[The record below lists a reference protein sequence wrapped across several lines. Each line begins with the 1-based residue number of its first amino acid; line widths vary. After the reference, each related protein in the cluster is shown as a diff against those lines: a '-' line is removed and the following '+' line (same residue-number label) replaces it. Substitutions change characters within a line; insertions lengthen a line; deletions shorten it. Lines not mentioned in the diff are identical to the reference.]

1 MRFYINIEKKHLY
14 FLIVFIILLSFGYAI
29 ASTWVP
35 TTQGHDNLW
44 INNFYG
50 KNTNIINVYDDL
62 SLPSDKTLQTSY
74 MKIDKLTSTNI
85 NPESIVPIRI
95 ESNIEFLEGKNFK
108 IGQVQGSN
116 TAYDGNL
123 VLTEIFPGQGIKVEN
138 GIGCPNCKKI
148 SATNF
153 LSYELKESSC
163 GRNLVSCYAYC
174 SAGKN
179 IIGGG
184 CRKGSSGELI
194 INKPSD
200 DKKSWECVKSSATLS
215 YLTAYAICADISGS
229 RLISCT
235 DTCSVSDSPKCSV
248 NDVQICAS
256 DGDLDTCLEWKTI
269 ASCSSGQTC
278 SNGQCITACTD
289 GCSPQGSTTC
299 FDSTKYQVCG
309 NYDTD
314 SCLEKGAITN
324 CPSGGT
330 CSGGRCS
337 TAN

>member
-35 TTQGHDNLW
+35 PTQGHDSLW

-50 KNTNIINVYDDL
+50 KNTNTINVYDDL

-74 MKIDKLTSTNI
+74 MKI
-85 NPESIVPIRI
+85 
-95 ESNIEFLEGKNFK
+95 
-108 IGQVQGSN
+108 GQVQGSN

-123 VLTEIFPGQGIKVEN
+123 VLTEIFSGQGIKVEN

-163 GRNLVSCYAYC
+163 GRYSLACYAYC

-184 CRKGSSGELI
+184 CRKGSSAELI
-194 INKPSD
+194 TNKPSD
-200 DKKSWECVKSSATLS
+200 DKKSWECIKSIVT
-215 YLTAYAICADISGS
+215 
-229 RLISCT
+229 
-235 DTCSVSDSPKCSV
+235 
-248 NDVQICAS
+248 
-256 DGDLDTCLEWKTI
+256 
-269 ASCSSGQTC
+269 
-278 SNGQCITACTD
+278 
-289 GCSPQGSTTC
+289 
-299 FDSTKYQVCG
+299 
-309 NYDTD
+309 
-314 SCLEKGAITN
+314 
-324 CPSGGT
+324 
-330 CSGGRCS
+330 
-337 TAN
+337 